1 MQNPKENKT
10 QVGPQVDVSKL
21 SGSSTTEVRAYI
33 LQKLVEAERHNTVA
47 LEISV
52 NIENFE
58 GQINGKTQKGFV
70 AFIAADS
77 KEFNIRVK
85 GRSLNIYK
93 AIDRANEKFLS
104 ALGNVQEFMNDN
116 PSREALLAALENG
129 QSLIH

>member
-21 SGSSTTEVRAYI
+21 SGSSTTEVKAYI

-58 GQINGKTQKGFV
+58 GKIDGKTEKGFV
-70 AFIAADS
+70 ALIAADS